1 MAAAA
6 KKFAN
11 LHLAVW
17 NQSLPTL
24 KKHLNFA
31 KVELA
36 PPGPAQITEFV
47 GGIGK
52 GINTITTGKFLNWS
66 VKDATVNGLIG
77 LEIGLKFKKY
87 KSTLRLKISYFLK
100 IFLLSS
106 CGLS

>member
-1 MAAAA
+1 MAASL

-17 NQSLPTL
+17 NKALPTL

-52 GINTITTGKFLNWS
+52 GINTITTGKFMNWT

-77 LEIGLKFKKY
+77 LEIGLKVKNI
-87 KSTLRLKISYFLK
+87 KINFMIK
-100 IFLLSS
+100 TS
-106 CGLS
+106 CF